1 MADGNS
7 KEILQNW
14 IQSWVQDHPQDPEAI
29 LASIQNSKLG
39 LMYQKTEIE
48 TRLFP
53 IAQNV
58 DVWKY
63 YVDILSKIYYSESH
77 QSLETKKKQSLQL
90 EKSLNK
96 LIQMDPENSPKY
108 YYELGEISF
117 SLKENPLAKERFLT
131 ALSFIKKQNSSPDY
145 LPTLYKGLCRIAI
158 HEQDKEHAIEYLT
171 EFVTLKG
178 ETEEAVL
185 LENEVSSL

>member
-1 MADGNS
+1 MCVLLGGEPRDIPVYGSSMRRDISPQDEADRLLRLRDAKGMRAFKVRLGKVCGHNQDEWPGRTEELIPTIRQELGDDIELLADGNS

-63 YVDILSKIYYSESH
+63 YVDILSKIYYC
-77 QSLETKKKQSLQL
+77 
-90 EKSLNK
+90 
-96 LIQMDPENSPKY
+96 
-108 YYELGEISF
+108 F
-117 SLKENPLAKERFLT
+117 
-131 ALSFIKKQNSSPDY
+131 Y
-145 LPTLYKGLCRIAI
+145 L
-158 HEQDKEHAIEYLT
+158 
-171 EFVTLKG
+171 
-178 ETEEAVL
+178 
-185 LENEVSSL
+185 